1 MQIYLID
8 DDAAVRSVL
17 RLLIEDGSL
26 GTIVGCSDNAM
37 DALEDLREIHPDIV
51 VVDLLMPGMD
61 GIEFVQ
67 QAKGRWPELRF
78 VMLSQVTS
86 KDMVAEAYAAGV
98 DFFISKPVNSVEV
111 ASVLTKVSQL
121 LAMDRTMRQV
131 RSLVQ
136 VTAPASPAPS
146 PSKAPKKNLSS
157 AQQTALHNVLHR
169 LGLSGDPAYG
179 DILQIVG
186 YLTSQGREEQATVQ
200 QLAQSHGAAHP
211 PGGQRRHGQPRQPRH
226 RGLRQRHLHRVR
238 RDPLQ
243 LRAGPQGDGLHS
255 RQKQHPRKNLRQA
268 LSLCPRCPLY
278 RPFGLI
284 ASIFMVKPHKTVW
297 FLSCVFHKIK
307 ILHHFLDFFF
317 VIFCFFLM
325 PARRLETNTKTEG

>member
-61 GIEFVQ
+61 GIEFVR

-136 VTAPASPAPS
+136 VAAPAGPAPS
-146 PSKAPKKNLSS
+146 LSKAPKKNLTS
-157 AQQTALHNVLHR
+157 AQQTVLHNVLHR

-186 YLTSQGREEQATVQ
+186 YLTSQGREEQATVS
-200 QLAQSHGAAHP
+200 QLCSRFSSSPKAMEQRIRRAANAGMVNLANLGIEDYANDTFTEYAGTLYNFEQVRKEMDCIRGRSSTHGKISVKRFLYALAA
-211 PGGQRRHGQPRQPRH
+211 
-226 RGLRQRHLHRVR
+226 LC
-238 RDPLQ
+238 
-243 LRAGPQGDGLHS
+243 AGHS
-255 RQKQHPRKNLRQA
+255 
-268 LSLCPRCPLY
+268 
-278 RPFGLI
+278 
-284 ASIFMVKPHKTVW
+284 T
-297 FLSCVFHKIK
+297 
-307 ILHHFLDFFF
+307 
-317 VIFCFFLM
+317 
-325 PARRLETNTKTEG
+325 

>member
-26 GTIVGCSDNAM
+26 GTIAGCSDNAM

-51 VVDLLMPGMD
+51 LVDLLMPGMD
-61 GIEFVQ
+61 GIEFVRE
-67 QAKGRWPELRF
+67 AKVRWPELRF

-136 VTAPASPAPS
+136 VAAPAGPAPS
-146 PSKAPKKNLSS
+146 AAKAPENHLSS
-157 AQQTALHNVLHR
+157 AQQTVRHNVLHR

-179 DILQIVG
+179 DIVQIIG
-186 YLTSQGREEQATVQ
+186 YLTGQGREEQATVS
-200 QLAQSHGAAHP
+200 QLCSRFSSSPKAMEQRIRRAANAGMVNLANLGIEDYANDTFTEYAGTLYNFEQVRKEMDCIRGRSSTHGKISVKRFLYALAALCTGHP
-211 PGGQRRHGQPRQPRH
+211 
-226 RGLRQRHLHRVR
+226 
-238 RDPLQ
+238 
-243 LRAGPQGDGLHS
+243 A
-255 RQKQHPRKNLRQA
+255 
-268 LSLCPRCPLY
+268 
-278 RPFGLI
+278 
-284 ASIFMVKPHKTVW
+284 
-297 FLSCVFHKIK
+297 
-307 ILHHFLDFFF
+307 
-317 VIFCFFLM
+317 
-325 PARRLETNTKTEG
+325 

>member
-186 YLTSQGREEQATVQ
+186 YLTSQGREEQATVS
-200 QLAQSHGAAHP
+200 QLCSRFSSSPKAMEQRIRRAANAGMVNLANLGIEDYANDTFTEYAGTLYNFEQVRKEMDCIRGRSSTHGKISVKRFLYALAALCT
-211 PGGQRRHGQPRQPRH
+211 G
-226 RGLRQRHLHRVR
+226 
-238 RDPLQ
+238 
-243 LRAGPQGDGLHS
+243 HS
-255 RQKQHPRKNLRQA
+255 A
-268 LSLCPRCPLY
+268 
-278 RPFGLI
+278 
-284 ASIFMVKPHKTVW
+284 
-297 FLSCVFHKIK
+297 
-307 ILHHFLDFFF
+307 
-317 VIFCFFLM
+317 
-325 PARRLETNTKTEG
+325 

>member
-146 PSKAPKKNLSS
+146 PSKAPEKNLSS

-186 YLTSQGREEQATVQ
+186 HLTSQGREEQATVS
-200 QLAQSHGAAHP
+200 QLCSRFSSSPKAMEQRIRRAANAGMVNLANLGIEDYANDTFTEYAGTLYNFEQVRKEMDCIRGRSSTHGKISVKRFLYALAALCTGHP
-211 PGGQRRHGQPRQPRH
+211 
-226 RGLRQRHLHRVR
+226 
-238 RDPLQ
+238 
-243 LRAGPQGDGLHS
+243 A
-255 RQKQHPRKNLRQA
+255 
-268 LSLCPRCPLY
+268 
-278 RPFGLI
+278 
-284 ASIFMVKPHKTVW
+284 
-297 FLSCVFHKIK
+297 
-307 ILHHFLDFFF
+307 
-317 VIFCFFLM
+317 
-325 PARRLETNTKTEG
+325 

>member
-67 QAKGRWPELRF
+67 QAKGRCPELRF

-111 ASVLTKVSQL
+111 TSVLTKVSQL

-136 VTAPASPAPS
+136 VAAPAAPAP
-146 PSKAPKKNLSS
+146 PLSKPPEKNLPS
-157 AQQTALHNVLHR
+157 AQQTVLHNVLHR

-186 YLTSQGREEQATVQ
+186 YLTSQGREEQATVS
-200 QLAQSHGAAHP
+200 QLCSRFSSSPKAMEQRIRRAANAGMVNLANLGIEDYANDTFTEYAGTLYNFEQVRKEMDCIRGKSSTHGKISVKRFLYALAA
-211 PGGQRRHGQPRQPRH
+211 
-226 RGLRQRHLHRVR
+226 LC
-238 RDPLQ
+238 
-243 LRAGPQGDGLHS
+243 AGHS
-255 RQKQHPRKNLRQA
+255 A
-268 LSLCPRCPLY
+268 
-278 RPFGLI
+278 
-284 ASIFMVKPHKTVW
+284 
-297 FLSCVFHKIK
+297 
-307 ILHHFLDFFF
+307 
-317 VIFCFFLM
+317 
-325 PARRLETNTKTEG
+325 